1 MDNILKLMDEYIRH
15 EKIDE
20 LERIKEEIN
29 RYCGQW
35 SEELSISENC
45 EMNKNITI
53 SIIDN
58 YISELKGN
66 E

>member
-1 MDNILKLMDEYIRH
+1 MDEYIRH

-29 RYCGQW
+29 QYCGQW
-35 SEELSISENC
+35 NEELSISENC